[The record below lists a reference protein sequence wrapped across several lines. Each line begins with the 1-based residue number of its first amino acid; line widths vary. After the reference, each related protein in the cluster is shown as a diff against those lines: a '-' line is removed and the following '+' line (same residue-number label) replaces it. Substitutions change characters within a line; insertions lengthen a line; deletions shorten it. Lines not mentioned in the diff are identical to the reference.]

1 MFQKRCRFVDAV
13 GARLRTLIAVA
24 QWQGCTA
31 VRRKRF
37 DCVAMRAWVFRIW
50 LCKRGGRVLAKVGFT
65 VFSIENRT
73 APGQRG
79 SISIGKLPGL
89 TLTVAWILLT
99 IRRTAKQAFTIPE
112 I

>member
-1 MFQKRCRFVDAV
+1 M
-13 GARLRTLIAVA
+13 
-24 QWQGCTA
+24 
-31 VRRKRF
+31 
-37 DCVAMRAWVFRIW
+37 
-50 LCKRGGRVLAKVGFT
+50 LAKVGVT

-79 SISIGKLPGL
+79 SISIGKLRGL